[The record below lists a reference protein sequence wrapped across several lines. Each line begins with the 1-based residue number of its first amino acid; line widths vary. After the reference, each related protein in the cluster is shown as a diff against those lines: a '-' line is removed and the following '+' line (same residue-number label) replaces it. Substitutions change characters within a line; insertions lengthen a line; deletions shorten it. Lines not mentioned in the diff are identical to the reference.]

1 MLSARNHPSLHSTR
15 PSGRKQVGWVSD
27 PTGSSQRS
35 NLPWSGRR
43 PNLPRCAHAVWLT
56 AVFCTLAVMSAS
68 AADWPMWRY
77 DAGRTACSPEKLGE
91 PLHLQWVRRYEPLR
105 PAFWQVR
112 QERVQFD
119 AGYEPVVWGR
129 TLFVCSS
136 RNDSVTALETET
148 GRQRWRFYAQ
158 GPLRFAPA
166 VWDGKVFCASDDGCL
181 YCLDAATGALRWKHR
196 AAPSQ
201 RHVLG
206 NGRLISVWPVRG
218 GPVVADGRVYLVAGV
233 WPFEGIFVWAL
244 DAQTGRPVW
253 VNDRCGS
260 LYLEHPHGAMAFGGP
275 SPQGSLLIRGGEL
288 VVPSSRAFPA
298 LFDLQTGKLADFAF
312 GHGGHGSRPGSWFVA
327 TDPAGELVVDPQ
339 INTEIHDAGQQIIGQ
354 AGARPQSGEVRA
366 DRVTIG
372 NQTYRLQEHAA
383 AMISVGGKTLRFAD
397 GFPGVEGAIHTMLA
411 ADGKLFVVTRQGS
424 IYCFGDRQTEATTHP
439 LATSALQRPDDRWGE
454 VAKVIIRRTGA
465 EAGYALVLGMGSGRL
480 AEELALQSA
489 LHVIVVEP
497 DAEKADAFR
506 RRLDQAGLYG
516 ERVAV
521 QVADPLQFSLP
532 PYLASLMV
540 SEDLHAAGFDKA
552 APAFLQTA
560 YATLR
565 PYGGT
570 LCLELPADGHAA
582 IEQAA
587 RATAASLAGVR
598 IEREGE
604 FSLVVRSGPLPGAAD
619 YGGQPNHDQLVR
631 APLGLL
637 WFGDTFHHHKLFYK
651 TFTHEAGR
659 GLPETIEVAGG
670 VMKYQVTAQ
679 PYGPNPSGMGYHE
692 YLRWLEREL
701 TYRDGYTDVYT
712 GRVMSESEATRA
724 LVAMAPLANGRASA
738 PRSLPPRP
746 PASEPES
753 LPAPIRANPL
763 TGLTEGRDVIKT
775 YGCDLTPVD
784 YGELY
789 TLRSG
794 TAAYYDKRLESG
806 TINIGGTRSG
816 CRNSIIPAGGV
827 LSLPSWTGNCTCNYP
842 VYTSLALV
850 AMPPQFEQW
859 SAWGDVA
866 VEAPLRRVGINLGA
880 PGDRVADDGTLWL
893 DWPSVGG
900 PSPAVPVQVQPD
912 SAEPFY
918 RHALW
923 SEGGQGWPWVS
934 GSGIKGL
941 TSLRIEPVAL
951 RSTPPGNTFSVR
963 WLGSLQPQHSETYTF
978 YGESDHGLRLWI
990 ADQLLLDNSAQLRRG
1005 ERGEVSATMAL
1016 ESGKPVPIKLE
1027 YYPPKERR
1035 ADQPAKIALSWSSG
1049 STPKSVIPPNRLV
1062 SAEGKP
1068 GGLTG
1073 LYYATAAHAGP
1084 AALQTDPQLR
1094 FDWGQSLPMVLH
1106 PLPRPVAL
1114 EPRSFTVRLTFAE
1127 PDALQPGQRIF
1138 SVRMQGRAVL
1148 DGFDIARE
1156 AGGNRRGVLKEFRGV
1171 KVHEALELAFA
1182 SATQNPAVL
1191 CGVELIEEPANG
1203 GSAR

>member
-1 MLSARNHPSLHSTR
+1 MLSAWNRPARRSTR
-15 PSGRKQVGWVSD
+15 LAAATNGAS
-27 PTGSSQRS
+27 RS
-35 NLPWSGRR
+35 KPCRVLYTARR
-43 PNLPRCAHAVWLT
+43 ALLRRSAPVAWLI
-56 AVFCTLAVMSAS
+56 AVFCILAVMPAS
-68 AADWPMWRY
+68 AADWPMWRC
-77 DAGRTACSPEKLGE
+77 DVGRTACSPEKLAE
-91 PLHLQWVRRYEPLR
+91 PLHLQWVRQYEPLR

-119 AGYEPVVWGR
+119 AGYEPVVCGQ
-129 TLFVCSS
+129 TMFVCSS

-181 YCLDAATGALRWKHR
+181 YCLDAATGAVRWRHR
-196 AAPSQ
+196 AAPAQ

-218 GPVVADGRVYLVAGV
+218 GPVVAGGRVYLAAGV

-298 LFDLQTGKLADFAF
+298 LFDLETGKLADFAF
-312 GHGGHGSRPGSWFVA
+312 GHGGHGSRPGGWFVA

-354 AGARPQSGEVRA
+354 AGVRPQAGEVRA
-366 DRVTIG
+366 DQVTIG

-383 AMISVGGKTLRFAD
+383 AMILVGGKTLRFAD
-397 GFPGVEGAIHTMLA
+397 GFPGVEGDVHTMLA

-424 IYCFGDRQTEATTHP
+424 IYCFGDRPTEATTHP
-439 LATSALQRPDDRWGE
+439 SATSPLQRPDDRWGE
-454 VAKVIIRRTGA
+454 AATAIIRRTGA
-465 EAGYALVLGMGSGRL
+465 EAGYALVLGMGTGRL

-489 LHVIVVEP
+489 LHVIAVEP

-516 ERVAV
+516 ERIAV

-532 PYLASLMV
+532 PYLASLIV

-552 APAFLQTA
+552 APAFLQTTFA
-560 YATLR
+560 ALR

-582 IEQAA
+582 VEQAT
-587 RATAASLAGVR
+587 RAAEASMAGAR
-598 IEREGE
+598 IEREGDL
-604 FSLVVRSGPLPGAAD
+604 SLVVRAGPLPGAAD
-619 YGGQPNHDQLVR
+619 YCGQPNRDQLVR

-712 GRVMSESEATRA
+712 GRVLSESEATRA
-724 LVAMAPLANGRASA
+724 IVDFA
-738 PRSLPPRP
+738 RP
-746 PASEPES
+746 PDGEPEA
-753 LPAPIRANPL
+753 LPAPIRTNPL
-763 TGLTEGRDVIKT
+763 TGLAEGREMIKT

-794 TAAYYDKRLESG
+794 TAAYYDKGLESG
-806 TINIGGTRSG
+806 TISIGGTRSG

-842 VYTSLALV
+842 VHTSLALV

-866 VEAPLRRVGINLGA
+866 VEAPLGRVGINLGA

-900 PSPAVPVQVQPD
+900 PSPMVPVQVQPEG
-912 SAEPFY
+912 AEAFY

-951 RSTPPGNTFSVR
+951 KSTPPGNTFSVR
-963 WLGSLQPQHSETYTF
+963 WLGSVQPQHRETYTF
-978 YGESDHGLRLWI
+978 YGESDHGLRLWV

-1005 ERGEVSATMAL
+1005 ERGEVSASIAL

-1027 YYPPKERR
+1027 YDPPKERR

-1049 STPKSVIPPNRLV
+1049 STPKSMIPPDRLV
-1062 SAEGKP
+1062 SAAGKP

-1073 LYYATAAHAGP
+1073 LYYATATLAGP

-1094 FDWGQSLPMVLH
+1094 FDWGHALPAVLQ
-1106 PLPRPVAL
+1106 PLPRPVSL

-1127 PDALQPGQRIF
+1127 PDALQPGQRVF
-1138 SVRMQGRAVL
+1138 SVRLQGRAVL
-1148 DGFDIARE
+1148 EDFDIVRE
-1156 AGGNRRGVLKEFRGV
+1156 AGGDRRGIVKEFRGV
-1171 KVHEALELAFA
+1171 KVHGALQLDFA
-1182 SATQNPAVL
+1182 SATQNPAIL
-1191 CGVELIEEPANG
+1191 CGVELILEKETF
-1203 GSAR
+1203 

>member
-1 MLSARNHPSLHSTR
+1 MTSIRNR
-15 PSGRKQVGWVSD
+15 PGVCPKRGWLI
-27 PTGSSQRS
+27 G
-35 NLPWSGRR
+35 
-43 PNLPRCAHAVWLT
+43 
-56 AVFCTLAVMSAS
+56 VFCLGTVVPAV
-68 AADWPMWRY
+68 AADWPMWRC
-77 DAGRTACSPEKLGE
+77 DAGRTACSPEVLAE
-91 PLHLQWVRRYEPLR
+91 PLHLQWVRHDQPLR

-119 AGYEPVVWGR
+119 AGYEPVVWGQ

-148 GRQRWRFYAQ
+148 GRQRWRFYAE

-181 YCLDAATGALRWKHR
+181 YCLDAATGALRWQHR
-196 AAPSQ
+196 AAPSR

-218 GPVVADGRVYLVAGV
+218 GPVVADGRVYLAAGV

-244 DAQTGRPVW
+244 DAQTGRPLW

-275 SPQGSLLIRGGEL
+275 SPQGSLLIRGGQL

-298 LFDLQTGKLADFAF
+298 FFDLQTGKLADFAF

-354 AGARPQSGEVRA
+354 AGARPQPGEVRA

-372 NQTYRLQEHAA
+372 NQTYHLQEHAA
-383 AMISVGGKTLRFAD
+383 TTISVGGKPWRFAA
-397 GFPGVEGAIHTMLA
+397 GFPGVAGDVHTMLA

-424 IYCFGDRQTEATTHP
+424 IYCFGGRQTEATTHP
-439 LATSALQRPDDRWGE
+439 LATQKLQRPNDRWRE
-454 VAKVIIRRTGA
+454 VAARILRRAKA
-465 EAGYALVLGMGSGRL
+465 EAGYALVLGMGTGRL
-480 AEELALQSA
+480 AEELSLQSA

-497 DAEKADAFR
+497 DAEKAAAFR
-506 RRLDQAGLYG
+506 RRLDEAGLYG
-516 ERVAV
+516 ERIAV

-532 PYLASLMV
+532 PYLASLIV
-540 SEDLHAAGFDKA
+540 SEDLDSAGFEKA
-552 APAFLQTA
+552 GPRFLAAAFA
-560 YATLR
+560 ALR
-565 PYGGT
+565 PYGGM
-570 LCLELPADGHAA
+570 LCLELSADRHAVV
-582 IEQAA
+582 EQWSRAA
-587 RATAASLAGVR
+587 DASNAGAR
-598 IEREGE
+598 IEGEGE
-604 FSLVVRSGPLPGAAD
+604 LSLVMRAGPLPGAAD
-619 YGGQPNHDQLVR
+619 YCGRPNRDQLVR

-659 GLPETIEVAGG
+659 GPPDTIQVAGG
-670 VMKYQVTAQ
+670 VMKYQVTAE
-679 PYGPNPSGMGYHE
+679 PYGPNPSGIGYQD
-692 YLRWLEREL
+692 YLRWLERHL
-701 TYRDGYTDVYT
+701 SYRDGYTDVYT
-712 GRVMSESEATRA
+712 GRVLSESEARRA
-724 LVAMAPLANGRASA
+724 IAAFAC
-738 PRSLPPRP
+738 PPDG
-746 PASEPES
+746 EPETS
-753 LPAPIRANPL
+753 PAPIRTNPL
-763 TGLTEGRDVIKT
+763 TGLAEGREMIKT
-775 YGCDLTPVD
+775 YGCDLAPVD
-784 YGELY
+784 YGELC

-806 TINIGGTRSG
+806 TISIGGTRSG
-816 CRNSIIPAGGV
+816 CRNSIIPACGV

-866 VEAPLRRVGINLGA
+866 VEAPVRRVGINLGA

-900 PSPAVPVQVQPD
+900 PSPTVSVQVQPD
-912 SAEPFY
+912 SVQPFY

-923 SEGGQGWPWVS
+923 NEGGQGWPWVS
-934 GSGIKGL
+934 GSGIRGL
-941 TSLRIEPVAL
+941 KSLRIEPVAL

-963 WLGSLQPQHSETYTF
+963 WLGSVQSQHSETYTF
-978 YGESDHGLRLWI
+978 YGQSDYGLRLWV
-990 ADQLLLDNSAQLRRG
+990 ADQLLWDNSVQLRRG
-1005 ERGEVSATMAL
+1005 ERGEVSAAISL
-1016 ESGKPVPIKLE
+1016 ESGKRTPIKLE

-1035 ADQPAKIALSWSSG
+1035 ADQPATVALSWSSG
-1049 STPKSVIPPNRLV
+1049 STPKSVIPPDRLV

-1073 LYYATAAHAGP
+1073 LYYATATFAGP
-1084 AALQTDPQLR
+1084 AALQTDPQVR
-1094 FDWGQSLPMVLH
+1094 FAWGQSLPAVLH
-1106 PLPRPVAL
+1106 PLPRPVSLA
-1114 EPRSFTVRLTFAE
+1114 PRSFTVRLTFAE
-1127 PDALQPGQRIF
+1127 PDDLQPGQRVF
-1138 SVRMQGRAVL
+1138 SVGMQGQQVL
-1148 DGFDIARE
+1148 EDFDITRE
-1156 AGGNRRGVLKEFRGV
+1156 AGGAHRGVVKEFRGV
-1171 KVHEALELAFA
+1171 KIEDALELDFA
-1182 SATQNPAVL
+1182 NSTENSVIL
-1191 CGVELIEEPANG
+1191 CGVELIEEPADG
-1203 GSAR
+1203 GAAR